1 VQIQEVQHQRFLY
14 FALLRE
20 LRVLLHTALLTDDVV
35 GAQFDSVDESHL
47 QGHLR
52 YSACVYATGKVV
64 DQVTAA
70 ARCALSASVGK

>member
-20 LRVLLHTALLTDDVV
+20 LRVLLHTALVTDEVV
-35 GAQFDSVDESHL
+35 GAQFNSIDEWHL
-47 QGHLR
+47 QGHMR
-52 YSACVYATGKVV
+52 YAACVYATGKVL

-70 ARCALSASVGK
+70 ARCALSASKS